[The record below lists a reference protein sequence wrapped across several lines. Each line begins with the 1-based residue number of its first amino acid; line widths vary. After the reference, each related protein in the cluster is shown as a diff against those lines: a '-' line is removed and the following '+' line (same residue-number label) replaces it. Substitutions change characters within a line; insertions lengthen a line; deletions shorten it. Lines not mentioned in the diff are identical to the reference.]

1 LLVVLFLTRINAET
15 TMKASFIRKRKMAR
29 GVLVLDGNLASLE
42 PHLQRKNFHIIN
54 LPAGT
59 MDAERQAV
67 FLSHRTL
74 ITNAPEEFRY
84 DVPVL
89 EYSVIDTSGV
99 NSDDATLANIISL
112 AWTRFRLRS
121 EGWFILRL
129 RQDGH
134 HRIEFRSDQM

>member
-1 LLVVLFLTRINAET
+1 MVPFLTRINAET
-15 TMKASFIRKRKMAR
+15 TMKASFLRKRKMAR
-29 GVLVLDGNLASLE
+29 GVLVLDGSVASLE
-42 PHLQRKNFHIIN
+42 PHLQRKNFHVLR

-59 MDAERQAV
+59 MDAERKAV
-67 FLSHRTL
+67 FLSYRTL

-89 EYSVIDTSGV
+89 EYSVIDTSSV
-99 NSDDATLANIISL
+99 NSDYATLANIISL

-134 HRIEFRSDQM
+134 HRIEFPE